1 MRIHADIGQNHTYP
15 TPKIQTL
22 VVVVHA
28 TVPNPERRLEHS
40 SRGGEQG
47 EREKGDVRGVVE
59 LWLRRKV
66 RASRLRAFYGF
77 FPPNYLIVYVIKM
90 YAASREPRGS
100 RY

>member
-1 MRIHADIGQNHTYP
+1 MRIHADTGQNHTYP

-28 TVPNPERRLEHS
+28 TVPNPERRLERS

-59 LWLRRKV
+59 LWLR
-66 RASRLRAFYGF
+66 
-77 FPPNYLIVYVIKM
+77 
-90 YAASREPRGS
+90 
-100 RY
+100 

>member
-1 MRIHADIGQNHTYP
+1 MHTYP

-47 EREKGDVRGVVE
+47 ERGKGDVRGVVE
-59 LWLRRKV
+59 LWLRRVV
-66 RASRLRAFYGF
+66 RASRLLAFYDF
-77 FPPNYLIVYVIKM
+77 FMYVIYHRTRTTARRQKNGH
-90 YAASREPRGS
+90 YI
-100 RY
+100 YIFI